1 MMFERRHYRATC
13 RRSVACALAAALLAH
28 GSAAAQ
34 TIEQILREMETAQV
48 AAPAS
53 AVDERY
59 QPDQIDA
66 ATPQGVRENSPPTE
80 STPRPESRVFP
91 ASEFESYVSEI
102 VDKPLRRFGAKLLTP
117 GARDFTTPPTMTVP
131 PDYRLN
137 PGDELIIGLT
147 GTVQASNL
155 RVTID
160 PEGRVFIPRVG
171 AVNVGGV
178 RYGDVE
184 AVIAAEVS
192 RQYRDFHLAVSI
204 GRLHGVTVY
213 VTGYA
218 VAPGSYTVSSLS
230 TLVNAVLGAGGPSA
244 GGSFRSIRVYRDSRL
259 LSDFDLYDLLLKG
272 DKSADVVLQNDDVI
286 YIAPIGAQAAV
297 IGSVNV
303 EAIFE
308 THTDDTLNDV
318 LAYAGGV
325 NTVADGSRVL
335 LLDPLQPGGW
345 RQFTPADAEARVASR
360 GQILRV
366 LSGVGIAQPTL
377 SQSAL
382 VTISGEVARPGRYY
396 MEPGASLGAVIEQAG
411 GLTAQ
416 SYAFGT
422 VFTRESIRRQ
432 QEVSYERALQDVRL
446 TLTAQP
452 LVSRQRRNQNEG
464 VWLAAIQSVVSQ
476 LEASRPEGR
485 LVLDVAENST
495 TLPETLPVENNDT
508 IYIPPRPGT
517 VGVYGSVARPAT
529 FQYSPDM
536 RIGDFVAL
544 AGGVR
549 KFGDRSEI
557 FVVRANGMLLAPHH
571 GKSRGNILRQ
581 RALPGDLV
589 FVPIATD
596 RGEFWARLNDLSSLA
611 FQGGLAA
618 ATVVAVTK

>member
-1 MMFERRHYRATC
+1 MRRW
-13 RRSVACALAAALLAH
+13 SIACALAAALLMH

-34 TIEQILREMETAQV
+34 TIEQILRELDTAQV

-53 AVDERY
+53 SVDERY

-66 ATPQGVRENSPPTE
+66 AAAQGVRVNAPSTENA
-80 STPRPESRVFP
+80 PRS
-91 ASEFESYVSEI
+91 ASVSLTGEFESYVSGI
-102 VDKPLRRFGAKLLTP
+102 VDKPLRRFGANLLTP
-117 GARDFTTPPTMTVP
+117 GARDFTTPPTTTVP

-147 GTVQASNL
+147 GAVQASNL
-155 RVTID
+155 RTTVD

-192 RQYRDFHLAVSI
+192 RQYRDFQLAISI

-218 VAPGSYTVSSLS
+218 EAPGSYTVSSLS
-230 TLVNAVLGAGGPSA
+230 TLVNAVLAAGGPSG
-244 GGSFRSIRVYRDSRL
+244 GGSFRSIRLYRDSRL

-286 YIAPIGAQAAV
+286 YITPVGAQVAV
-297 IGSVNV
+297 IGSVNA
-303 EAIFE
+303 EAVFE
-308 THTDDTLNDV
+308 TRAEDTLNDV
-318 LAYAGGV
+318 LQYAGGV
-325 NTVADGSRVL
+325 NTVADADRVL
-335 LLDPLQPGGW
+335 LLDPLRPGGW
-345 RQFTPADAEARVASR
+345 RQLTPADAGARVASR

-366 LSGVGIAQPTL
+366 LSGVGIAQPML

-396 MEPGASLGAVIEQAG
+396 VAPGASLGEVIAEAG

-422 VFTRESIRRQ
+422 VLLRDSVRRQ
-432 QEVSYERALQDVRL
+432 QGLSYERALQDVRL
-446 TLTAQP
+446 SLTAQP
-452 LVSRQRRNQNEG
+452 LVSRPRRNENEG
-464 VWLAAIQSVVSQ
+464 AWLAAIEAIVTQ
-476 LEASRPEGR
+476 LEARRPEGR
-485 LVLDVAENST
+485 LVLDIAEDAA
-495 TLPETLPVENNDT
+495 TLPETLTVENNDE
-508 IYIPPRPGT
+508 IYVPPRPAT
-517 VGVYGSVARPAT
+517 VGVYGSVPRPAT
-529 FQYSPDM
+529 FQYSPDL
-536 RIGDFVAL
+536 RIGDFVSL
-544 AGGVR
+544 AGGVQ
-549 KFGDRSEI
+549 KFGNRKEI
-557 FVVRANGMLLAPHH
+557 FVVRANGMLLAPRG
-571 GKSRGNILRQ
+571 GKSRGGVLRQ
-581 RALPGDLV
+581 RALPGDLI

-596 RGEFWARLNDLSSLA
+596 RGEFWARLNDLSSVA

>member
-1 MMFERRHYRATC
+1 MFERRHLRAM
-13 RRSVACALAAALLAH
+13 RRWSIACALAAALLAH
-28 GSAAAQ
+28 GPAAAQ
-34 TIEQILREMETAQV
+34 TIEQILRDVENAQV
-48 AAPAS
+48 AAPA
-53 AVDERY
+53 VDTRY
-59 QPDQIDA
+59 RPDQIDA
-66 ATPQGVRENSPPTE
+66 AAAQGASENSPPTDNA
-80 STPRPESRVFP
+80 SRSAP
-91 ASEFESYVSEI
+91 LTGEFESYVSEI
-102 VDKPLRRFGAKLLTP
+102 VDRPLRRFGADLLTP
-117 GARDFTTPPTMTVP
+117 AARDFTAPPTTTVP

-155 RVTID
+155 HITID
-160 PEGRVFIPRVG
+160 PEGRAFIPRVG

-184 AVIAAEVS
+184 ARIAAEVS
-192 RQYRDFHLAVSI
+192 RQYRDFHVAVSI

-218 VAPGSYTVSSLS
+218 VAPGSYAVSSLS
-230 TLVNAVLGAGGPSA
+230 TLVNAVLAAGGPSA
-244 GGSFRSIRVYRDSRL
+244 GGSFRSIRLYRDGQPI
-259 LSDFDLYDLLLKG
+259 SDFDLYDLLLKG
-272 DKSADVVLQNDDVI
+272 DKSADAVLQNDDVI
-286 YIAPIGAQAAV
+286 YIAPVGAQVAV

-308 THTDDTLNDV
+308 TRTEDTMNDV

-325 NTVADGSRVL
+325 NTVADADRVL
-335 LLDPLQPGGW
+335 LLDPLEPGGW
-345 RQFTPADAEARVASR
+345 RQFTPADAGARVASR

-366 LSGVGIAQPTL
+366 LSGVGIVQPML

-396 MEPGASLGAVIEQAG
+396 MEPGASLGEVIEQAG

-422 VFTRESIRRQ
+422 VLLRDSVRRQ
-432 QEVSYERALQDVRL
+432 QEVNYEHALQDARL
-446 TLTAQP
+446 SLTAQP
-452 LVSRQRRNQNEG
+452 LVSRPRRNQNEG
-464 VWLAAIQSVVSQ
+464 VWLTAIQSVVAQ
-476 LEASRPEGR
+476 LEARRPEGR
-485 LVLDVAENST
+485 LVLDIAENAT
-495 TLPETLPVENNDT
+495 TLPERLTVENNDT
-508 IYIPPRPGT
+508 IYIPPRPAT
-517 VGVYGSVARPAT
+517 VGVYGSVARPAA
-529 FQYSPDM
+529 FQYSSDL

-549 KFGDRSEI
+549 KFGDRKEI
-557 FVVRANGMLLAPHH
+557 FVIRANGMLLAPHH
-571 GKSRGNILRQ
+571 GTSRGSVLRQ
-581 RALPGDLV
+581 RALPGDLI

-611 FQGGLAA
+611 FQSGLAA